1 MSKVPVG
8 ATGYQGSLRLFRL
21 MCLVVF
27 AACAGMLA
35 FAVFYLQ
42 GKLYLDPCPM
52 CVLQRYAFFAVGLVA
67 LAAAIHNPDFRGRR
81 VYGGFMAFF
90 AVLGGGVAANHTWV
104 QYFPPENSGC
114 VAGDLHYLVNT
125 FSFAQAW
132 PKIFAGSGECS
143 EVKWRFL
150 ALSIPEWALVG
161 FVGLLL
167 FGLFAM
173 LKPGW
178 FRR

>member
-1 MSKVPVG
+1 MSSAMPMPK
-8 ATGYQGSLRLFRL
+8 ARESFARHFRWI
-21 MCLVVF
+21 CLGIF

-35 FAVFYLQ
+35 FAIFYLQ

-52 CVLQRYAFFAVGLVA
+52 CVLQRYAFFLVGMTALV
-67 LAAAIHNPDFRGRR
+67 AAIHNPDFRARR
-81 VYGGFMAFF
+81 VYGGFIGFF
-90 AVLGGGVAANHTWV
+90 SLLGGGVAANHTWV
-104 QYFPPENSGC
+104 QYFPPANAGC
-114 VAGDLHYLVNT
+114 AAGDLGYLVNT
-125 FSFAQAW
+125 FSLAQAL

-150 ALSIPEWALVG
+150 ALSIPEWALVW
-161 FVGLLL
+161 FVAFFL
-167 FGLFAM
+167 FGMFAM

>member
-1 MSKVPVG
+1 MSGTVHNAPGHGSPLRHFRWVCVG
-8 ATGYQGSLRLFRL
+8 IFL
-21 MCLVVF
+21 
-27 AACAGMLA
+27 ACAGLLA
-35 FAVFYLQ
+35 FAILYLQ
-42 GKLYLDPCPM
+42 GQLYLDPCPM
-52 CVLQRYAFFAVGLVA
+52 CVLQRYAFFLVGVTA
-67 LAAAIHNPDFRGRR
+67 LIAAIHNPDYRGRR
-81 VYGGFMAFF
+81 LYGGVLGFF
-90 AVLGGGVAANHTWV
+90 SLLGGGVAANHTWV
-104 QYFPPENSGC
+104 QYFPPETSGC

-125 FSFAQAW
+125 FSLAQAL

-150 ALSIPEWALVG
+150 LLSIPEWALIW
-161 FVGLLL
+161 FVALFL